1 MSTDPDR
8 RARFET
14 VAADV
19 YEPVQRYLRRRANA
33 DDAADVLAD
42 TLLVVWRRLDEAPD
56 DPLPGCYGVAR
67 HCVAYQR
74 RGVARRLRLVER
86 AGANADPDA
95 GAGLDPQQGVETS
108 DPELIAA
115 IDTLTDSEAEIV
127 RLWAWEQLEPR
138 QIATVL
144 DTTANAVSVALARA
158 KRKLAERLAR
168 QDPTGAGHIQGAS
181 NNGWK
186 GDER

>member
-1 MSTDPDR
+1 MPPISWPTRCSSSGAGSTRCPTTRSPGATALPGTASPTNDAAR
-8 RARFET
+8 RA
-14 VAADV
+14 
-19 YEPVQRYLRRRANA
+19 
-33 DDAADVLAD
+33 
-42 TLLVVWRRLDEAPD
+42 
-56 DPLPGCYGVAR
+56 GC
-67 HCVAYQR
+67 
-74 RGVARRLRLVER
+74 RLVER

-95 GAGLDPQQGVETS
+95 GAGLDPQHGVETS

-144 DTTANAVSVALARA
+144 ETTANAVSVALARA

-181 NNGWK
+181 NNDWK
-186 GDER
+186 GDE